1 LTLRTAKRTTDTGR
15 SHMRA
20 LIDEDSC
27 TGCGLCADICPS
39 VFEMDGEVARV
50 KVAEIAED
58 DEECAEEA
66 ADSCPV
72 EAITI
77 ED

>member
-1 LTLRTAKRTTDTGR
+1 
-15 SHMRA
+15 MRA

-27 TGCGLCADICPS
+27 TGCGLCADICPG
-39 VFEMDGEVARV
+39 VYEMDGEVARV

-72 EAITI
+72 
-77 ED
+77 

>member
-1 LTLRTAKRTTDTGR
+1 
-15 SHMRA
+15 MRA
-20 LIDEDSC
+20 WVDEDTC
-27 TGCGLCADICPS
+27 TGCGLCAEICPG
-39 VFEMDGEVARV
+39 VFEMDGETARAKPGDV
-50 KVAEIAED
+50 AED

-72 EAITI
+72 EAINI

>member
-1 LTLRTAKRTTDTGR
+1 LSLPEVKRSAGTGR
-15 SHMRA
+15 FHMRA
-20 LIDEDSC
+20 LVEEDTC
-27 TGCGLCADICPS
+27 TGCGLCADICPG

-50 KVAEIAED
+50 KVTEIAED

-72 EAITI
+72 EAINI